1 MKDYEAY
8 LAIRNAI
15 FKEELR
21 NVINKEIQNKAGLDT
36 LEILRCMS
44 DMRQE
49 AIINVFS
56 RN

>member
-21 NVINKEIQNKAGLDT
+21 NVINKEIQSKAGLDT